1 MTVTYSHTA
10 TESFT
15 LTDARKLAAKVIADM
30 YQCHRLYESP
40 SESSIEAYQTELVVL
55 LAGRYVSEYEFGFK
69 SSAGKRIVSWQYTVT
84 AAGDL
89 QGGRSGGLYA
99 AADVS
104 SAQFFNF
111 LWRSAEWRK
120 LTNAEQA
127 KVNAQHTIDRV
138 EGDPPRDGSGRW
150 VRDRQYVSG
159 GMAIERKEFRPW

>member
-1 MTVTYSHTA
+1 VTYSRTV

-15 LTDARKLAAKVIADM
+15 LTDAKKLAAKVIADM
-30 YQCHRLYESP
+30 YQCRRLYESP

-55 LAGRYVSEYEFGFK
+55 LAGRYVSEYEFGFQT
-69 SSAGKRIVSWQYTVT
+69 AADKRIVAWQYTVT

-99 AADVS
+99 MADLS

-120 LTNAEQA
+120 LTTAEQA
-127 KVNAQHTIDRV
+127 KVDAQHAIERV
-138 EGDPPRDGSGRW
+138 EGDPPHDGSGRW
-150 VRDRQYVSG
+150 VRDRRYVSG
-159 GMAIERKEFRPW
+159 GVAIERKEFRPW